1 MKKMLRVVLAASI
14 LWLAP
19 VTIAHAAFTHPG
31 LLHTRSD
38 LDRMKQM
45 VQQGAEPWKSGFEK
59 LRAHPQ
65 SQADRRLRGPFERVS
80 RGAGEELHRTELAQ
94 DGNAAYQNALMWAI
108 TGDKAHAQK
117 AVEILNA
124 WSGTLKEIV
133 GRDKELAASL
143 CGFKYVNA
151 AEIIRYTY
159 DGWAPADVERC
170 EAMLK
175 GVFYPV
181 IKDFATFAN
190 GNWDTGCIKTMM
202 AIGVFCNDQAMY
214 DRAVDYYRNGSGNGR
229 LTHYILNDQGQ
240 CQESGRDQSHVQL
253 GLAHLAET
261 CEIAWSQGLDLYG
274 AADHRLLKGFEY
286 TAKYNLG
293 QDVPFAAFR
302 DTTGKYYAET
312 IATRARGR
320 FRPIFE
326 MVWNHY
332 ERRKGIPAPYTK
344 QAAEKIRPEGAAFDA
359 DHPGFGTLL
368 FTLPVRSV
376 SVKAS
381 EETSSEFRLQAVQ
394 DRVNAELQTADYAV
408 GADLSFLKQA
418 QDRGTVFK
426 DGGQA
431 KPGLQIFR
439 DHGYNWIR
447 LRLFHTPT
455 RLPNSLEY
463 TIALA
468 KDAKKL
474 GFKFLLDYH
483 YSDTWADPGK
493 QTIPKAW
500 EGKSHAELV
509 QAVREYTRD
518 TIVAFREV
526 GVLPDMV
533 QPGNEITPGMLW
545 PDGKLPAN
553 WDNFAELLKAAID
566 GVDAGRGDAQRPRIL
581 IHIDKGGSMKATKA
595 FFDKLNSYDVPFDV
609 IGQSY
614 YPWSHGSLP
623 DLRENLAF
631 MADAYHKD
639 IIVVEA
645 AYNWRPTEYKNK
657 EAPFPETPEGQRQF
671 LEQVNRIVLET
682 PHGLG
687 KGIFWW
693 EPAVTGGLRSRGH
706 FDDDGN
712 ALPVL
717 TVFDEF
723 RKR

>member
-1 MKKMLRVVLAASI
+1 MKQISRVVSASFA
-14 LWLAP
+14 LWLVP
-19 VTIAHAAFTHPG
+19 LVSVQAAFQHPG
-31 LLHTRSD
+31 ILHTRGD

-45 VQQGAEPWKSGFEK
+45 VQQGTEPWKAGFEK

-65 SQADRRLRGPFERVS
+65 SQSDWRLRGPFERVS

-94 DGNAAYQNALMWAI
+94 DGNAAYQNALMWVI

-170 EAMLK
+170 EMMLK
-175 GVFYPV
+175 SVFYPV

-202 AIGVFCNDQAMY
+202 AIGVFCNDQALF
-214 DRAVDYYRNGSGNGR
+214 DRAVEYYRSGPGNGR
-229 LTHYILNDQGQ
+229 LIHYIINDEGQ

-253 GLAHLAET
+253 GLAHLAEA

-274 AADHRLLKGFEY
+274 TADNRLLKGFEY

-293 QDVPFAAFR
+293 QEVPFAAYR
-302 DTTGKYYAET
+302 DTTGKYYAEA
-312 IATRARGR
+312 ISSQRRGR

-332 ERRKGIPAPYTK
+332 ENRKGIAALYTK

-376 SVKAS
+376 PVRAS
-381 EETSSEFRLQAVQ
+381 NETPHGVTT
-394 DRVNAELQTADYAV
+394 NAPADYAA

-418 QDRGTVFK
+418 EDRGTVFK
-426 DGGQA
+426 DNGQA
-431 KPGLQIFR
+431 KPGLRIFH

-455 RLPNSLEY
+455 RLPNNLDY

-468 KDAKKL
+468 KDARKL

-518 TIVAFREV
+518 TIAAFRAA

-553 WDNFAELLKAAID
+553 WDNFAELLKAAIE
-566 GVDAGRGDAQRPRIL
+566 GVKAGCGDAPRPRIM
-581 IHIDKGGSMKATKA
+581 IHIDKGGNKNATKW
-595 FFDKLNSYDVPFDV
+595 FFDKLNSYGVPYDV

-614 YPWSHGSLP
+614 YPWWHGSLA

-631 MADAYHKD
+631 MANEYHKD

-657 EAPFPETPEGQRQF
+657 EAPFPETPEGQKQF
-671 LEQVNRIVLET
+671 LAEVNRIVLET

-687 KGIFWW
+687 KGVFWW
-693 EPAVTGGLRSRGH
+693 EPAVTGGLRSRGY

-712 ALPVL
+712 ALPVI
-717 TVFDEF
+717 TVFDESA
-723 RKR
+723 KR

>member
-1 MKKMLRVVLAASI
+1 VVSASFILSLVLLAT
-14 LWLAP
+14 
-19 VTIAHAAFTHPG
+19 VQAAFKHPG
-31 LLHTRSD
+31 LLHAQGD
-38 LDRMKQM
+38 LDRMKPM
-45 VQQGAEPWKSGFEK
+45 VEQGVEPWKGGFEK

-65 SQADRRLRGPFERVS
+65 SQSDWRVRGPFERVS
-80 RGAGEELHRTELAQ
+80 RGAGQELHRTELAQ
-94 DGNAAYQNALMWAI
+94 DGNAVYQNALMWAI

-159 DGWAPADVERC
+159 DGWAPAEVERC
-170 EAMLK
+170 ETMLK
-175 GVFYPV
+175 GIFYPV

-202 AIGVFCNDQAMY
+202 AVGVFCNDQALF

-229 LTHYILNDQGQ
+229 LTHYIINDQGQ

-253 GLAHLAET
+253 GLAHLAEA

-274 AADHRLLKGFEY
+274 AADSRLLKGFEY

-293 QDVPFAAFR
+293 QDVPFTTYR
-302 DTTGKYYAET
+302 DTTGKYYAQA
-312 IATRARGR
+312 ISSQRRSR
-320 FRPIFE
+320 LRPIFE

-332 ERRKGIPAPYTK
+332 ENRKGIAAPYTK
-344 QAAEKIRPEGAAFDA
+344 RAAESIRPEGPAFDA

-376 SVKAS
+376 PVKAS
-381 EETSSEFRLQAVQ
+381 EETPHGVTT
-394 DRVNAELQTADYAV
+394 NAPAATQLPADYAI

-418 QDRGTVFK
+418 EDRGTVFK
-426 DGGQA
+426 DNGQA
-431 KPGLQIFR
+431 KPGLQIFH

-455 RLPNSLEY
+455 RLPNNLDY

-474 GFKFLLDYH
+474 GFKFLLNYH

-493 QTIPKAW
+493 QTVPKAW

-518 TIVAFREV
+518 TIVAFREA

-553 WDNFAELLKAAID
+553 WDNFAELLKAAME
-566 GVDAGRGDAQRPRIL
+566 GVKAGCGDAPRPRIM
-581 IHIDKGGSMKATKA
+581 IHIDKGGNKNATKW
-595 FFDKLNSYDVPFDV
+595 FFDKLNSYGVAYDV
-609 IGQSY
+609 IGQSF
-614 YPWSHGSLP
+614 YPWWHGSLS

-631 MADAYHKD
+631 MANEYQKD

-645 AYNWRPTEYKNK
+645 AYNWRPTEYRNK

-682 PHGLG
+682 PHGRG
-687 KGIFWW
+687 KGVFWW
-693 EPAVTGGLRSRGH
+693 EPAVTGGLRSRG
-706 FDDDGN
+706 FFGDDGN
-712 ALPVL
+712 ALPVI
-717 TVFDEF
+717 TVFDGF
-723 RKR
+723 PKR

>member
-1 MKKMLRVVLAASI
+1 MKKISRVVLTVSI
-14 LWLAP
+14 LWFVPLA
-19 VTIAHAAFTHPG
+19 VAQAAFVHPG
-31 LLHTRSD
+31 LLHTRVD
-38 LDRMKQM
+38 LDRMKQV
-45 VQQGAEPWKSGFEK
+45 VQQGTEPWKAGFEK
-59 LRAHPQ
+59 LRDHPQ
-65 SQADRRLRGPFERVS
+65 SRSDWHLRGPFERVS
-80 RGAGEELHRTELAQ
+80 RGAGQELYRTELVQ

-124 WSGTLKEIV
+124 WSATLKEIV

-143 CGFKYVNA
+143 CGFKYASA
-151 AEIIRYTY
+151 AEILRYTC
-159 DGWAPADVERC
+159 DGWVPADVQRC
-170 EAMLK
+170 ETMLK

-202 AIGVFCNDQAMY
+202 AIGVFCDDQALFN
-214 DRAVDYYRNGSGNGR
+214 RAVEYYRTGSGNGR
-229 LTHYILNDQGQ
+229 LTYYIINDEGQ
-240 CQESGRDQSHVQL
+240 CQESGRDQSHTQL
-253 GLAHLAET
+253 GLAHLAEA

-274 AADHRLLKGFEY
+274 VADNRLLKGFEY

-293 QDVPFAAFR
+293 EDVPFAAHR
-302 DTTGKYYAET
+302 DTTGKYYAQA
-312 IATRARGR
+312 IATQARGR

-326 MVWNHY
+326 MVLNHY
-332 ERRKGIPAPYTK
+332 ERRQGMTAPYTK
-344 QAAEKIRPEGAAFDA
+344 RAAERIRPEGAAFDA

-368 FTLPVRSV
+368 FTLPGHSV
-376 SVKAS
+376 PVGAKNLSPVQGS
-381 EETSSEFRLQAVQ
+381 EEAPHGVTTNVP
-394 DRVNAELQTADYAV
+394 ADYAV

-418 QDRGTVFK
+418 EDRGTVFK

-431 KPGLQIFR
+431 KSGLQIFR

-455 RLPNSLEY
+455 RLPNNLDY

-468 KDAKKL
+468 KDARKL
-474 GFKFLLDYH
+474 GYKFLLDYH

-493 QTIPKAW
+493 QTLPKAW

-518 TIVAFREV
+518 TIAAFRTA

-553 WDNFAELLKAAID
+553 WDNFADLLKAAIEGVKAGSGD
-566 GVDAGRGDAQRPRIL
+566 GPQPRIM
-581 IHIDKGGSMKATKA
+581 IHIDKGGNKNATKW
-595 FFDKLNSYDVPFDV
+595 FFDRLNSYGVPYDV

-614 YPWSHGSLP
+614 YPWWHGSLS
-623 DLRENLAF
+623 DLRENLTF
-631 MADAYHKD
+631 MAETYHKD

-687 KGIFWW
+687 KGVFWW
-693 EPAVTGGLRSRGH
+693 EPAVTGGLRSRGF
-706 FDDDGN
+706 FDDEGN
-712 ALPVL
+712 ALPVI
-717 TVFDEF
+717 TVFDKSMT
-723 RKR
+723 R